1 MICMVC
7 HTQYYLQDNSWK
19 FEGSPNKAEGNYMI
33 QSNVFISEILEQ
45 ILEHA
50 LQNEFNEILVD
61 SYSAE
66 YGSYEECQLLNLRLR
81 NEREKLLDLPKYQN
95 LIYYDSF

>member
-33 QSNVFISEILEQ
+33 QSNVFISEI
-45 ILEHA
+45 
-50 LQNEFNEILVD
+50 
-61 SYSAE
+61 
-66 YGSYEECQLLNLRLR
+66 
-81 NEREKLLDLPKYQN
+81 
-95 LIYYDSF
+95 